1 MTNIQ
6 SAELQANTNPF
17 LYSSIQINTAIDD
30 KGDAWFVAKEVFEAL
45 EISWK
50 GSFSIKKVPETWQA
64 LRSLRT
70 PSGTQDTI
78 FINEP
83 AVYMVAFR
91 SNKPEAVKFT
101 QWVCE
106 EVLPA
111 VRRQG
116 FYGSVNLKEQNTL
129 RNQKI
134 KLLQL
139 LADTK
144 DAFMHNSLI
153 TSLRNVSNLLGEP
166 MPNTELIG
174 KDVRQLPLGV

>member
-45 EISWK
+45 EIAWRGTKSLQKLPESWIAIR
-50 GSFSIKKVPETWQA
+50 SF
-64 LRSLRT
+64 RT

-78 FINEP
+78 FISEP

-111 VRRQG
+111 IRRQG
-116 FYGSVNLKEQNTL
+116 FYGSVTLKEQNTL
-129 RNQKI
+129 RSQKV

-139 LADTK
+139 LAATK
-144 DAFMHNSLI
+144 DAFMQDSLI

-166 MPNTELIG
+166 MPSTALIG

>member
-1 MTNIQ
+1 MTINQ

-50 GSFSIKKVPETWQA
+50 GSFSIKKVPETWQT
-64 LRSLRT
+64 LRNLRT
-70 PSGTQDTI
+70 ISGDKDTI
-78 FINEP
+78 FISEP

-111 VRRQG
+111 IRRQG
-116 FYGSVNLKEQNTL
+116 FYGSVTLKEQNTL
-129 RNQKI
+129 RSQKA

-139 LADTK
+139 LAATK
-144 DAFMHNSLI
+144 DAFMHDSLI

-166 MPNTELIG
+166 MPSTALIG